1 MACLNSHIFCVAAA
15 VWFFQVI
22 HILVSFSSKF
32 NEFDNDFW
40 LQVTCCKVFSDYLKF
55 AVFWI
60 RNIPVCVFSQW
71 DLIRRITSKSR
82 YLDRMQKNKDQN
94 KQNIWIRTL
103 FEQCNSPEFIRCFI
117 DTWNASK
124 LIMHKIS
131 EKRYP
136 CKLSTATKVLRG
148 LLYFLDLF
156 VLWELKVKLN
166 ISKAQM

>member
-1 MACLNSHIFCVAAA
+1 MLLLLFD
-15 VWFFQVI
+15 FFKVI
-22 HILVSFSSKF
+22 YILVSFSSKF

-40 LQVTCCKVFSDYLKF
+40 LQVTCCKVFSNYLKF

-60 RNIPVCVFSQW
+60 RNILVCVFSQW
-71 DLIRRITSKSR
+71 YWIRRITSKSR

-131 EKRYP
+131 ENAILVNFPQQLKFCVDFYISLT
-136 CKLSTATKVLRG
+136 C
-148 LLYFLDLF
+148 LYC
-156 VLWELKVKLN
+156 ESSKLN
-166 ISKAQM
+166 